1 MRNVFS
7 ANLYRLRKTRAFYIA
22 LAVMTGYA
30 LFISGICWHRH
41 LSGELMLFGMEEP
54 MLFAFCTG
62 GLVPFA
68 AFILAP
74 LLSVYLGTEF
84 SCGTLRSKLSA
95 GCTRSDIYFAN
106 LLTCIVAAVLLAVLY
121 LCVVLTALPAVG
133 EFHIPARQTLLLLFA
148 GLLAFA
154 AYASVVNMLSA
165 LLGSKTN
172 TALVTLLLLVLT
184 MFVTVYLADRLEM
197 PEFVAAY
204 DDAGQILEEVVPN
217 RYYLQPKARA
227 VCEFVLDLL
236 PTAQCIRISRLDVPH
251 FSRMPLLSVLV
262 TVCTSGIGLGGF
274 RKKNLK

>member
-22 LAVMTGYA
+22 LTVMAGYA
-30 LFISGICWHRH
+30 VFISGLCWYKHW
-41 LSGELMLFGMEEP
+41 SGEAMLFGMEEP
-54 MLFAFCTG
+54 LLFAFCTG
-62 GLVPFA
+62 GTVPFT

-84 SCGTLRSKLSA
+84 SCGTLRSKLSV
-95 GCTRSDIYFAN
+95 GRTRAEIYIAN
-106 LLTCIVAAVLLAVLY
+106 LLTCIFAAVLLVVLY
-121 LCVVLTALPAVG
+121 LAVVLTALPAVG
-133 EFHIPARQTLLLLFA
+133 EFHISVRQVLLLA
-148 GLLAFA
+148 GTGLLAFA

-184 MFVTVYLADRLEM
+184 MFMTVYIADRLEM
-197 PEFVAAY
+197 PEFVNAY

-236 PTAQCIRISRLDVPH
+236 PTAQCIRISRLDVPY

-262 TVCTSGIGLGGF
+262 TVCTSGIGLGCF
-274 RKKNLK
+274 QKKNLK